1 MEFINI
7 GEEGV
12 AAWNSL
18 NVCKLVVPQKEACTK
33 ELIFLICTQKN
44 RMNSEKLDNEG
55 KRKAFDVNTRKKSGS
70 KKPASFKKG
79 SCNSTRYCCRQCL
92 LKRPHLHFHLQLNN
106 ACFLILDSFD

>member
-33 ELIFLICTQKN
+33 ELIF
-44 RMNSEKLDNEG
+44 
-55 KRKAFDVNTRKKSGS
+55 
-70 KKPASFKKG
+70 
-79 SCNSTRYCCRQCL
+79 
-92 LKRPHLHFHLQLNN
+92 
-106 ACFLILDSFD
+106 